1 VNALLSSASD
11 LALLFVT
18 GSTLLIPLA
27 IAGIALINAGLGRS
41 RNSAH
46 LMTSSLCAVGVAAAV
61 YVVIGFPSQGWA
73 GGPARVISL
82 AGKNWNWIARAPLFL
97 QGVTASP
104 VLLTVWMQSLCVSL
118 SALIPIG
125 GAAER
130 WRLGSTCASTAIL
143 AGITYPLFAHWAWGG
158 GWLATLGTDYGLG
171 RGFVD
176 AGGSGVIHTVGGLA
190 ALALVWILG
199 PRRGKYTADGLPT
212 AIPAHNAV
220 FVLFGC
226 LLAWAGWLGL
236 NLSGAVLLSGID
248 PRKAGLIGIN
258 TTLAGGSAALMTAV
272 ITRVRFSRPD
282 ASLTANGWVTGLVAV
297 SAGCPFVPPAA
308 AIFIGLIAGLL
319 APLAIEI
326 LEARLSID
334 DPCGAIS
341 VHAIGGIWGLM
352 AVGIFGRFPADV
364 LIGRGNG
371 DSGQW
376 LAQLVGVATL
386 VGFILPL
393 SYGLNR
399 LLDRFLPHRITQDGE
414 RQGLDLHE
422 LGAGAYPEFVTH
434 SEDFFQR

>member
-1 VNALLSSASD
+1 
-11 LALLFVT
+11 
-18 GSTLLIPLA
+18 
-27 IAGIALINAGLGRS
+27 
-41 RNSAH
+41 
-46 LMTSSLCAVGVAAAV
+46 
-61 YVVIGFPSQGWA
+61 
-73 GGPARVISL
+73 
-82 AGKNWNWIARAPLFL
+82 
-97 QGVTASP
+97 
-104 VLLTVWMQSLCVSL
+104 L

-158 GWLATLGTDYGLG
+158 AWLATLGTDYGLG

-226 LLAWAGWLGL
+226 LLAWAGWVGL
-236 NLSGAVLLSGID
+236 NISGAVLLSGID

-272 ITRVRFSRPD
+272 ITRVRFGRPD

>member
-1 VNALLSSASD
+1 V
-11 LALLFVT
+11 
-18 GSTLLIPLA
+18 
-27 IAGIALINAGLGRS
+27 
-41 RNSAH
+41 
-46 LMTSSLCAVGVAAAV
+46 
-61 YVVIGFPSQGWA
+61 
-73 GGPARVISL
+73 
-82 AGKNWNWIARAPLFL
+82 
-97 QGVTASP
+97 
-104 VLLTVWMQSLCVSL
+104 
-118 SALIPIG
+118 
-125 GAAER
+125 
-130 WRLGSTCASTAIL
+130 
-143 AGITYPLFAHWAWGG
+143 
-158 GWLATLGTDYGLG
+158 
-171 RGFVD
+171 
-176 AGGSGVIHTVGGLA
+176 
-190 ALALVWILG
+190 
-199 PRRGKYTADGLPT
+199 
-212 AIPAHNAV
+212 
-220 FVLFGC
+220 
-226 LLAWAGWLGL
+226 GL
-236 NLSGAVLLSGID
+236 NISGAVLLSGID

-272 ITRVRFSRPD
+272 ITRVRFGRPD

-341 VHAIGGIWGLM
+341 VHAIGGVWGLM

>member
-1 VNALLSSASD
+1 MNPLASGGSD
-11 LALLFVT
+11 LAFLLAAA
-18 GSTLLIPLA
+18 STLLIPLA
-27 IAGIALINAGLGRS
+27 IAGIALINTGLGRS

-46 LMTSSLCAVGVAAAV
+46 LMMSSLCAVGLAAAV
-61 YVVIGFPSQGWA
+61 YVICGFSWQGSA
-73 GGPARVISL
+73 GGPARLISV
-82 AGKNWNWIARAPLFL
+82 AGKNWNWIGRAPLVL

-104 VLLTVWMQSLCVSL
+104 VLLTAWMQSLCVGL
-118 SALIPIG
+118 SALIPTG

-130 WRLGSTCASTAIL
+130 WRLGSTCASTAVL

-158 GWLATLGTDYGLG
+158 GWLATLGADFGLG

-176 AGGSGVIHTVGGLA
+176 AGGSGVIHTVGGLT

-220 FVLFGC
+220 FVVFGC

-236 NLSGAVLLSGID
+236 NISGAMLLSGLD
-248 PRKAGLIGIN
+248 PRSAGLIGIN
-258 TTLAGGSAALMTAV
+258 TTLSGGAAGLMTAIV
-272 ITRVRFSRPD
+272 TRVRFSRPD
-282 ASLTANGWVTGLVAV
+282 ASLTANGWIAGLVAA

-326 LEARLSID
+326 FEARLSVD
-334 DPCGAIS
+334 DPGGAIS

-364 LIGRGNG
+364 LVGRGSG

-399 LLDRFLPHRITQDGE
+399 LLDRFLPHRIGQDGE

>member
-1 VNALLSSASD
+1 MNVLAPGADVAALLAI
-11 LALLFVT
+11 
-18 GSTLLIPLA
+18 GSILLIPLA
-27 IAGIALINAGLGRS
+27 IAGIALINTGLGRS

-46 LMTSSLCAVGVAAAV
+46 MMMSSLCVVGTAAAS
-61 YVVIGFPSQGWA
+61 YIICGFSWQGLA
-73 GGPARVISL
+73 GGPARVVFIG
-82 AGKNWNWIARAPLFL
+82 GKDWNWIARAPLFL
-97 QGVTASP
+97 EGITASP
-104 VLLTVWMQSLCVSL
+104 ALLFVWMQSLCVAL
-118 SALIPIG
+118 SAIIPTG

-143 AGITYPLFAHWAWGG
+143 SGFIYPLFAHWAWSG
-158 GWLATLGTDYGLG
+158 GWLATLGMKYGLG

-176 AGGSGVIHTVGGLA
+176 AGGSGVIHTVGGLT

-199 PRRGKYTADGLPT
+199 PRRGKYTADGMPT

-236 NLSGAVLLSGID
+236 NISGAVLLTGLD
-248 PRKAGLIGIN
+248 ARTAGLIGIN
-258 TTLAGGSAALMTAV
+258 TTLAGGSAALMTAIV
-272 ITRVRFSRPD
+272 TRVRFSRPD
-282 ASLTANGWVTGLVAV
+282 ASLTANGWVAGLVAA

-308 AIFIGLIAGLL
+308 AILIGLIAGLL

-326 LEARLSID
+326 LEARLSVD
-334 DPCGAIS
+334 DPGGAIS
-341 VHAIGGIWGLM
+341 VHAIGGLWGLL
-352 AVGIFGRFPADV
+352 ALGIFARFPPDV
-364 LIGRGNG
+364 LVGRGSG

-376 LAQLVGVATL
+376 VAQLVGVATL

-393 SYGLNR
+393 SYGSNWLLN
-399 LLDRFLPHRITQDGE
+399 RFLPHRVMQDGE

-434 SEDFFQR
+434 SDEFSQR